1 MKQTAIEYL
10 LMRIAF
16 VNFRKNTDKIT
27 SDTADHD
34 KKEYI
39 ELAKQLMKEQI
50 ELAYEAGVYDSK
62 RGNDD
67 SKRYYQETYEK

>member
-27 SDTADHD
+27 SETSDND

-67 SKRYYQETYEK
+67 AKRYYKGTYDK

>member
-1 MKQTAIEYL
+1 MNQTAIEYL

-27 SDTADHD
+27 SETADND

-50 ELAYEAGVYDSK
+50 ELAYEAGVYDCK

-67 SKRYYQETYEK
+67 AKRYYKGTYDK